1 MYARDRAA
9 RVYKQNAITP
19 VYTRL
24 RSNWPHRDTR
34 GYSTAKCWRIYRT
47 ALLFWYG
54 NYPAVHFPGWL
65 LDCCLAD
72 SVRGLPVNSVSRFI
86 VVAKLAARR
95 IRRAGSCHKTSL
107 RTILT
112 FSAGNPLT
120 IIFAANAMLPA
131 VSRCLPAEMQFALYE
146 NVIVDPRIIY
156 VYARCRVPSAAL
168 FFCSRS
174 SRVGCIPRLAE
185 PRGKNIILDEA
196 R

>member
-1 MYARDRAA
+1 M
-9 RVYKQNAITP
+9 P
-19 VYTRL
+19 VYIRL
-24 RSNWPHRDTR
+24 RHNWPHRDTR
-34 GYSTAKCWRIYRT
+34 GYSTAKCWQIYGT

-54 NYPAVHFPGWL
+54 NYLAVHFPGWL
-65 LDCCLAD
+65 LDCCLTD
-72 SVRGLPVNSVSRFI
+72 SVRGLPVNSISRFI

-95 IRRAGSCHKTSL
+95 IHRAGSCHKTSL

-120 IIFAANAMLPA
+120 IIFAADAISPA
-131 VSRCLPAEMQFALYE
+131 VSRCLPTEMQFALYE

-156 VYARCRVPSAAL
+156 VHA
-168 FFCSRS
+168 RS
-174 SRVGCIPRLAE
+174 SGSAVFLLSLSLSLVLTDLYFVLQ